1 MMVFERL
8 LELIPGVGVLYLRQL
23 RFLRSRVGTRMVA
36 QETQGVILVRA
47 RGVILV
53 RAHGA
58 LRPV

>member
-1 MMVFERL
+1 MMVSELL

-23 RFLRSRVGTRMVA
+23 QFLRSRVETRMVA

-47 RGVILV
+47 RG
-53 RAHGA
+53 A

>member
-1 MMVFERL
+1 MMVSERL

-47 RGVILV
+47 RG
-53 RAHGA
+53 A
-58 LRPV
+58 LCPV